1 MAIVDHLS
9 RSSHAIRIADRH
21 HGVARLGS
29 RLDNFPVEK
38 GMGFRDYPCTIV
50 SDIEE
55 WRIDHSTERRIG
67 ADAAETSVASQRRT
81 GTFQIRPEFATSDS
95 WKW

>member
-1 MAIVDHLS
+1 MQSGSPIDITEWRAWDQGWTIF
-9 RSSHAIRIADRH
+9 
-21 HGVARLGS
+21 RL
-29 RLDNFPVEK
+29 RR

-67 ADAAETSVASQRRT
+67 ADAAETCVASQRRT
-81 GTFQIRPEFATSDS
+81 GTFQVRPEFATGDS